1 METYIRRYDN
11 VISSELCDT
20 LIDRFENNPDQYEKQ
35 KQGEMSFTQ
44 IHLLKHKEW
53 SDDAGTIAQSLMKQV
68 ERYKEE
74 CNIVGNMWPE
84 QFSLEPLRLKRYLP
98 DGTDQFGDHVDVN
111 DHNSA
116 RRFLVFFLY
125 LDDNEKGSTS
135 FPQHR
140 IMS

>member
-11 VISSELCDT
+11 VISPELCDT
-20 LIDRFENNPDQYEKQ
+20 LIDRFENSPDQYEKQ

-53 SDDAGTIAQSLMKQV
+53 ADDAGIIAQSLMKQV

-98 DGTDQFGDHVDVN
+98 DGTDQFGNHVDVN
-111 DHNSA
+111 SHESA
-116 RRFLVFFLY
+116 RRFLVFFFL
-125 LDDNEKGSTS
+125 
-135 FPQHR
+135 PHC
-140 IMS
+140 

>member
-11 VISSELCDT
+11 VISPELCDT
-20 LIDRFENNPDQYEKQ
+20 LIDRFENSPDQYEKQ

-53 SDDAGTIAQSLMKQV
+53 ADDAGTIAQSLMKQV
-68 ERYKEE
+68 ETYKKE

-98 DGTDQFGDHVDVN
+98 D
-111 DHNSA
+111 
-116 RRFLVFFLY
+116 
-125 LDDNEKGSTS
+125 
-135 FPQHR
+135 
-140 IMS
+140 